1 MPKSEEPTAPFP
13 LQNKTT
19 VAASTIL
26 AVTQQQEQP
35 SDKSETRLNQP
46 QYTSSTTQGTGFS
59 HAPNGYSAG
68 SFNLVEDPIK
78 AHTLWENLEF
88 LNILW
93 HLLEPRTAK

>member
-1 MPKSEEPTAPFP
+1 MAPGHMPKSEEPTAPFP

-59 HAPNGYSAG
+59 HMRQMVTP
-68 SFNLVEDPIK
+68 
-78 AHTLWENLEF
+78 LEH
-88 LNILW
+88 LIWWKILSK
-93 HLLEPRTAK
+93 HILYVKI